1 MNVEYALAE
10 GIRPNNNQS
19 QEQQREQTAALEGH
33 DADIPTETH
42 SFTSTEP
49 FTTPTQESHPTFP
62 SHAPSTAIPESHNAP
77 ATAETQSVASTTDAF
92 SEAPEQPSA
101 FAAPVAAASSVSPQS
116 QHAGIPVSSKLPP
129 AGLAPSTISQWAPER
144 GSSAP
149 PGDQVAT
156 GGTVPVALGGIGSMG
171 SEKALTPGPEERDN
185 LIAPGVASGS
195 AAETSAPEAISSKSP
210 ETVTG
215 TPSRATLS
223 TKPSAIPAS
232 VPETAPYS
240 APEATPST
248 NPEKVPESAPEVST
262 SSVAEAAHTIDPE
275 KVPTSKVP
283 APNGKGSPASSNLE
297 KEVDLE
303 AGHRSEDSDK
313 KQPETTKT
321 EADPNIVDWD
331 GPDDPKNPVNWSEK
345 LKWANVAVISSI
357 TFLTPL
363 ASSMLAPAVPEVMT
377 EFKSTNQELASF
389 VVSVYILGYAFGPIT
404 IAPLSELYGRVP
416 VYHVC
421 NVLFIVF
428 TIACAVSSNLNMLI
442 GWRFLQG
449 TFGSC
454 PLTIGGGTISDMI
467 IQQKR
472 GGVMA
477 IWALG
482 PLMGPVI
489 GPVAGGYLA
498 QAKGWRWIF
507 WVIAMA
513 AGAITISAFFSLRES
528 YPPILLE
535 RKAKKLRKETGN
547 ENLKSKLTSPLS
559 PAALFKISI
568 VRPMKMLLFSPIV
581 LALSTYMAV
590 VYGYLYLLFTTIT
603 EVYENQYHFSQ
614 GTVGLTYL
622 GIGVGSLFG
631 VVIFG
636 IASDRILKAK
646 SKTGEMKA
654 EYRLPPMIPGSFVIP
669 IGLFLYGWTADK
681 HVFWIAP
688 IIGTGM
694 VGLGLL
700 ATFMPIQTYLVDA
713 FTIYAASALAAN
725 TVLRSLVGALLPLA
739 GQKMYATL
747 GLGWGNSLLAF
758 IAIAMCPIPVIFYRY
773 GERIRKNPRF
783 QIKL

>member
-1 MNVEYALAE
+1 M
-10 GIRPNNNQS
+10 
-19 QEQQREQTAALEGH
+19 
-33 DADIPTETH
+33 
-42 SFTSTEP
+42 FTSK
-49 FTTPTQESHPTFP
+49 TP
-62 SHAPSTAIPESHNAP
+62 
-77 ATAETQSVASTTDAF
+77 
-92 SEAPEQPSA
+92 
-101 FAAPVAAASSVSPQS
+101 PQ
-116 QHAGIPVSSKLPP
+116 K
-129 AGLAPSTISQWAPER
+129 
-144 GSSAP
+144 
-149 PGDQVAT
+149 
-156 GGTVPVALGGIGSMG
+156 
-171 SEKALTPGPEERDN
+171 
-185 LIAPGVASGS
+185 
-195 AAETSAPEAISSKSP
+195 
-210 ETVTG
+210 VT
-215 TPSRATLS
+215 
-223 TKPSAIPAS
+223 
-232 VPETAPYS
+232 
-240 APEATPST
+240 
-248 NPEKVPESAPEVST
+248 
-262 SSVAEAAHTIDPE
+262 
-275 KVPTSKVP
+275 
-283 APNGKGSPASSNLE
+283 GSPASSSSE

-303 AGHRSEDSDK
+303 AGHGSEHSDK
-313 KQPETTKT
+313 KEPDTIKVG
-321 EADPNIVDWD
+321 ADPNIVDWD
-331 GPDDPKNPVNWSEK
+331 GPDDPKNPINWSEK
-345 LKWANVAVISSI
+345 LKWANVAVIASI

-363 ASSMLAPAVPEVMT
+363 ASSMLAPAIPEVMT
-377 EFKSTNQELASF
+377 EFNSTNQELASF
-389 VVSVYILGYAFGPIT
+389 VVSVYILGYAFGPIV
-404 IAPLSELYGRVP
+404 IAPVSELYGRVP

-428 TIACAVSSNLNMLI
+428 TVACAVSTNLNMLI

-498 QAKGWRWIF
+498 QAKGWRWVF

-513 AGAITISAFFSLRES
+513 AGVITISAFFSLRES

-535 RKAKKLRKETGN
+535 RKTKMLRKETGN
-547 ENLKSKLTSPLS
+547 EDLKSKLASPLS
-559 PAALFKISI
+559 PAALFKVSI
-568 VRPMKMLLFSPIV
+568 VRPMKLLFFSPIV

-603 EVYENQYHFSQ
+603 EVYEGQYHFNQ

-622 GIGVGSLFG
+622 GIGVGSLCG

-636 IASDRILKAK
+636 VLSDRILKAK
-646 SKTGEMKA
+646 SKSGEMKP
-654 EYRLPPMIPGSFVIP
+654 EYRLPPMIPGSFIIP
-669 IGLFLYGWTADK
+669 IGLFLYGWTAEK
-681 HVFWIAP
+681 HVFWLVP
-688 IIGTGM
+688 ILGTGL

-758 IAIAMCPIPVIFYRY
+758 IAVAMCPIPIIFYRY
-773 GERIRKNPRF
+773 GERIRKSPRF
-783 QIKL
+783 QIDL